1 MILSFTYVCTYVRSI
16 DYFAMPGS
24 YPLVGDL
31 LDPLVCTVVMYK
43 MLTCVTSAIVVM
55 SSLSNRC
62 VTHPSIG

>member
-1 MILSFTYVCTYVRSI
+1 ML
-16 DYFAMPGS
+16 GS

-43 MLTCVTSAIVVM
+43 MLTYVSAIVVM

-62 VTHPSIG
+62 VTHPLIG

>member
-1 MILSFTYVCTYVRSI
+1 MILSFAYVCTYTCSI
-16 DYFAMPGS
+16 DYFAMLGS

-43 MLTCVTSAIVVM
+43 MLTYVSAIVVM